1 MVQDNFNPYVF
12 TSNITPSTSRSVT
25 STEILSQIGSIHDIE
40 SNSNSSLGIF
50 SLSFKSLHITL
61 GVPFSNIF
69 FWALALYFHV
79 AWTGNYELWILNP
92 LDTLP
97 IAHSL
102 SDSQFGNILFDSCFV
117 KFISGLYHILL
128 TIGVTIND
136 QIYAIAF
143 LFQLLSLVSLLL
155 SYLSSVSFD
164 SIIETVALE
173 ASPSI
178 KYLNKNKSPL
188 YRATMKII
196 LFALTSPLVGKISQ
210 TFHLDPF

>member
-1 MVQDNFNPYVF
+1 M
-12 TSNITPSTSRSVT
+12 
-25 STEILSQIGSIHDIE
+25 
-40 SNSNSSLGIF
+40 
-50 SLSFKSLHITL
+50 
-61 GVPFSNIF
+61 
-69 FWALALYFHV
+69 
-79 AWTGNYELWILNP
+79 
-92 LDTLP
+92 P

-102 SDSQFGNILFDSCFV
+102 SDPQFGNILFDSCFV

-164 SIIETVALE
+164 FIIETVALE

-210 TFHLDPF
+210 SFHLDPFLAFTSLFWGLHLAYFSDQLSPLLTFKEGLDPMTNALYVSDIAHHRIAVSGLLFWGSSLSRSI

>member
-25 STEILSQIGSIHDIE
+25 STEILSQIGSVHDIK

-50 SLSFKSLHITL
+50 SLSSSLFMSHWGHLSVI
-61 GVPFSNIF
+61 FS
-69 FWALALYFHV
+69 WASALYFHV

-102 SDSQFGNILFDSCFV
+102 SDPQFGNILFDSCFV

-164 SIIETVALE
+164 STIETVALE

-178 KYLNKNKSPL
+178 KYLNKNNSPL

-196 LFALTSPLVGKISQ
+196 LFALTSP
-210 TFHLDPF
+210 P